1 MILGSKG
8 YPISYEC
15 SELIKELK
23 RDIEEFV
30 VGKDELLAVWLREYR
45 EHGVEVA
52 VNYDFVVDEAMIESS
67 ELLEGERIVVMSAE
81 CLLDILLKQ
90 NDPIEVY
97 NMEKQI

>member
-23 RDIEEFV
+23 RDIEEF
-30 VGKDELLAVWLREYR
+30 GKDELLAVWLREYR
-45 EHGVEVA
+45 EHGIEIA

-97 NMEKQI
+97 IVE